1 MKKTNKK
8 FIYGTGS
15 VMMIAG
21 VCIVIMLLNIVASI
35 LTDKFGMK
43 IDVTETRYLTF
54 SNEFDEYIK
63 SVDKDVNVYYLVNPD
78 EVTRIAGKNQLMEAI
93 GQIDDSNYRERI
105 RLIFEKIE
113 KMNSKIHFEIID
125 PEKNPD
131 KVKAFGDVQ
140 IDDIV
145 FVCGNMNNSFN
156 VQEILGVD
164 EYGRQTI
171 DAESKFSSMINS
183 VMRES
188 KVKVGIVTGHGE
200 GNTSEIK
207 KVFDDEAIEYAD
219 FNILSDGISEEY
231 DLIFIYGPTVD
242 FSVDEI
248 NKIENFLSSG
258 KDMQVYLDRVA
269 ECPNLVNYMSN
280 LGIQY
285 VDGYIME
292 SNPENLASVSGGK
305 TYIIPMWNP
314 ISHPITNN
322 MVDNIY
328 VPETVG
334 IMPLWDSKNSID
346 VVSLVLTSPYAVP
359 YTNPNAMNSYDLI
372 TISQRITSSSV
383 LSDVMACGSPYIYN
397 SEILNTN
404 KALLINS
411 VLWMGR
417 EDESSVFTTNII
429 TNAPLPIT
437 EEQHNI
443 IQLIFVLVIP
453 FVIIILGLVV
463 WLKRRYL

>member
-1 MKKTNKK
+1 MKKINKK

-15 VMMIAG
+15 VMLVAG
-21 VCIVIMLLNIVASI
+21 VCIVIVLLNIIASI
-35 LTDKFGMK
+35 LTDNFGIK
-43 IDVTETRYLTF
+43 IDVTETRYLSF
-54 SNEFDEYIK
+54 SSEFNEFIK
-63 SVDKDVNVYYLVNPD
+63 SVDKDVSVYYLVNPD
-78 EVTRIAGKNQLMEAI
+78 EVTRISGKNQLTGAV

-131 KVKAFGDVQ
+131 KVKDFGDVQ

-156 VQEILGVD
+156 VQEILGID

-200 GNTSEIK
+200 GNTAEIK
-207 KVFDDEAIEYAD
+207 RIFDDEAIEYED
-219 FNILSDGISEEY
+219 FNILLNGISDEY

-248 NKIENFLSSG
+248 DKIESFLASG
-258 KDMQVYLDRVA
+258 KDMQVYLDRVS
-269 ECPNLVNYMSN
+269 ECTNLVNYMSN
-280 LGIQY
+280 IGIQY
-285 VDGYIME
+285 IDGYIME
-292 SNPENLASVSGGK
+292 TNPENIASGGGK
-305 TYIIPMWNP
+305 SYILPMWNP

-322 MVDNIY
+322 MINNIY

-334 IMPLWDSKNSID
+334 LMPLWDSKNSIN
-346 VVSLVLTSPYAVP
+346 VVSLVLTSPYAIP
-359 YTNPNAMNSYDLI
+359 YTNQQAMSSYDII
-372 TISQRITSSSV
+372 TISQRITSSSI

-404 KALLINS
+404 KALLVNS

-417 EDESSVFTTNII
+417 EDESSSFSTNVI

-443 IQLIFVLVIP
+443 IQLIFVVLIP
-453 FVIIILGLVV
+453 FIIIIIGLVV